1 MAKLLNETVGTSNY
15 DNLIVDINPP
25 ADVVAV
31 KLAAGSYER
40 GTIITGAAGGN
51 LAKLAAAINVENAT
65 FVLCDD
71 VEAEAGE
78 VSFAYRSGHFNA
90 GALKTNGTYTLTAA
104 DKEALRK
111 AGIFVSDAM

>member
-1 MAKLLNETVGTSNY
+1 MAKLHNETVGRSDY

-31 KLAAGSYER
+31 KLAAGTYER
-40 GTIITGAAGGN
+40 GTIITGTAGGN
-51 LAKLAAAINVENAT
+51 LAKLAAAVDGTKAT
-65 FVLCDD
+65 FVLCDN
-71 VEAEAGE
+71 VAEAEAGE

-90 GALKTNGTYTLTAA
+90 GALKTDGYELTAA

-111 AGIFVSDAM
+111 SGIFVSDAM

>member
-1 MAKLLNETVGTSNY
+1 MAKVLNETIGTLNY

-31 KLAAGSYER
+31 KLAAGTYER
-40 GTIITGAAGGN
+40 GAIITGTAGGN
-51 LAKLAAAINVENAT
+51 LALLAAAIDGTKAT
-65 FVLCDD
+65 FVLCDN

-90 GALKTNGTYTLTAA
+90 GALKTNGYELTAA
-104 DKEALRK
+104 DKETLRK
-111 AGIFVSDAM
+111 SGIFVSDAM